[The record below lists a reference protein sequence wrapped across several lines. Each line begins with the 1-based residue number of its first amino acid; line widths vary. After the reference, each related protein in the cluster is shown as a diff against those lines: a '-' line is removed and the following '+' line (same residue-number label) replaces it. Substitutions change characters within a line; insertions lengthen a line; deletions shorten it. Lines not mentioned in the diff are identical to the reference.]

1 MPHLLAVANP
11 KGGVGK
17 TTTSIHL
24 ASTLASLGHS
34 VLLVDLAPQGNAT
47 SGLGVDRETAELGTA
62 EVMLGLSD
70 LARAVRRTP
79 CPGLDLLPATRALVG
94 VEVELASFHNRE
106 LRLRDAMM
114 RGATAYDHVIV
125 DCPPSLSLLTV
136 NALAAASGVLIP
148 LAGEFYAMEGL
159 CDALRTVS
167 AMRRG
172 LNRRLE
178 RVGVLLTGIDKRS
191 RIHAEIANQARDVFG
206 HEVFE
211 TEIPRDVRLVEASSF
226 GLPVG
231 MHDPDARAF
240 EAYTAFTH
248 EFLARVQPPAWANLA
263 QEAS

>member
-24 ASTLASLGHS
+24 AAALAGLGHS

-47 SGLGVDRETAELGTA
+47 SGLGCDRETADRGTA
-62 EVMLGLSD
+62 EVILGLSD
-70 LARAVRRTP
+70 VARAVRRTP

-94 VEVELASFHNRE
+94 VEVELASFTNRE
-106 LRLRDAMM
+106 LRLRDALI
-114 RGATAYDHVIV
+114 RGASAYDHVIV

-136 NALAAASGVLIP
+136 NALAACGGVLIP
-148 LAGEFYAMEGL
+148 LSGEFYAMEGL

-167 AMRRG
+167 AVRQG
-172 LNRRLE
+172 LNRKLE
-178 RVGVLLTGIDKRS
+178 RAGILLTGVDKRS
-191 RIHAEIANQARDVFG
+191 RIHTEIATQARDVFG

-226 GLPVG
+226 GIPVG
-231 MHDPDARAF
+231 LHDPDSRAS
-240 EAYTAFTH
+240 EAYSALAL

>member
-17 TTTSIHL
+17 TTTAIHL
-24 ASTLASLGHS
+24 AASLAGLGHS

-47 SGLGVDRETAELGTA
+47 SGLGVDRETAERGTA
-62 EVMLGLSD
+62 EVILGLSD
-70 LARAVRRTP
+70 VARSVRRTP
-79 CPGLDLLPATRALVG
+79 CPGLDLLPATRALIG
-94 VEVELASFHNRE
+94 VEVELASFTNRE
-106 LRLRDAMM
+106 LRLREALH
-114 RGATAYDHVIV
+114 RGADRYDHVIL

-136 NALAAASGVLIP
+136 NALAVATSVLIP
-148 LAGEFYAMEGL
+148 LSGEFYAMEGL

-167 AMRRG
+167 AVRQG
-172 LNRRLE
+172 LNHRLE
-178 RVGVLLTGIDKRS
+178 RAGILLTAVDKRS
-191 RIHAEIANQARDVFG
+191 RIHAEIGGQARDVFG

-226 GLPVG
+226 GIPVG
-231 MHDPDARAF
+231 LHDPDSRAA
-240 EAYTAFTH
+240 EAYQALTH